1 MHLRRATFWFTAIWM
16 TCCCGMARCEVPPPD
31 EFASGRS
38 SVVFS
43 VGGAYRDITPEHAMP
58 NYNGDRL
65 EPDKNATPL
74 RVQAIVLD
82 DGKTRVAVL
91 SVDCT
96 FLGRME
102 VGRIRDA
109 LRQRFGL
116 APEHVCIAATHTHAS
131 PATTASFLTGALP
144 EPAYIDLLVEKSREA
159 IEQAMSRLQPARV
172 VAASIDAPPIGFCRR
187 RIDPNGQVYMTG
199 SEPKSD
205 SPLPAENPID
215 ERMQYAV
222 FEDMARRPLAIAFN
236 VACHNNMVSRVF
248 SADMFGRA
256 GDELRAK
263 LGDVATVMLAAP
275 CGDVFHR
282 NPGGKSTYAND
293 RLTGRAIADTILAS
307 YKSQPRMDG
316 GPIVVRSVV
325 RQIPDRPYD
334 AAEFV
339 YDNGRGSDLR
349 AHEHFR
355 RRYAPEE
362 VAVREKG
369 DSQCDVEFQAIAF
382 GEVAIVTNPAE
393 LFSIYGVKVKQ
404 ASPFEV
410 TFVSS
415 LTNGYCG
422 YVPTVEAF
430 RHGGYETYR
439 TVYTSRLAKDAGD
452 RILQESIDLLRA
464 VHEN

>member
-1 MHLRRATFWFTAIWM
+1 MA
-16 TCCCGMARCEVPPPD
+16 CCCGVARCETPPD
-31 EFASGRS
+31 NSASGSS
-38 SVVFS
+38 SVAFS
-43 VGGAYRDITPEHAMP
+43 VGGAYRDITPERAMP
-58 NYNGDRL
+58 NYNDDLL

-74 RVQAIVLD
+74 RVQAVVLD
-82 DGKTRVAVL
+82 DDMTRVAVL

-96 FLGRME
+96 FLGRTE
-102 VGRIRDA
+102 VERICDG
-109 LRQRFGL
+109 LHQQFGL
-116 APEHVCIAATHTHAS
+116 APEHICIAATHTHAS

-144 EPAYIDLLVEKSREA
+144 EPAYVDLLVAKSREA
-159 IEQAMSRLQPARV
+159 IEEALSRLQPARV

-187 RIDPNGQVYMTG
+187 RVDPNGQVYMTG

-222 FEDMARRPLAIAFN
+222 FEDMAGRPLAVAFN
-236 VACHNNMVSRVF
+236 VACHNNMVSRVY

-263 LGDVATVMLAAP
+263 LGDVATVILAAP
-275 CGDVFHR
+275 CGDVSPR
-282 NPGGKSTYAND
+282 KPDGRPTYAND
-293 RLTGRAIADTILAS
+293 RLAGRAIADAIIAS
-307 YKSQPRMDG
+307 YKSQSRTDV
-316 GPIVVRSVV
+316 GPIIVRSII

-339 YDNGRGSDLR
+339 YDNGRGSDAR
-349 AHEHFR
+349 AREHFR
-355 RRYAPEE
+355 HRYAPEE
-362 VAVREKG
+362 AVVRERG
-369 DSQCDVEFQAIAF
+369 ATQCDVEFQAIAF
-382 GEVAIVTNPAE
+382 GDVAIVTNPTE
-393 LFSIYGVKVKQ
+393 LFSIYGVKIKQ
-404 ASPFEV
+404 ASPYKV

-439 TVYTSRLAKDAGD
+439 TVYTSRLAKDAGEQ
-452 RILQESIDLLRA
+452 ILQESIDLLRA
-464 VHEN
+464 VHKN